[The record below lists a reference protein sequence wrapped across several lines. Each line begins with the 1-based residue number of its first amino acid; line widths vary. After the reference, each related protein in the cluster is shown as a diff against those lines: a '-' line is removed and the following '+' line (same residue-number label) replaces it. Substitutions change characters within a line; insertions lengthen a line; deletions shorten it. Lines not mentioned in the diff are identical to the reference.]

1 MRITAALRNRGMT
14 VMDFVRELEN
24 RYGKKFKIPGYNHIL
39 RVCKGETYPGP
50 NLLPLLCEF
59 LGLDPQEAAKWVK
72 MDKAINSGGAQA
84 FTGRDTQL
92 LKFESLWK
100 SLSQN
105 SKDELFLLAQ
115 LKSRIDQS
123 A

>member
-1 MRITAALRNRGMT
+1 MT

-59 LGLDPQEAAKWVK
+59 LGLDPEEAAKWVK

>member
-1 MRITAALRNRGMT
+1 MT

-24 RYGKKFKIPGYNHIL
+24 QYGKKVKIPGYNHIL

-50 NLLPLLCEF
+50 NLLPVLCEF
-59 LGLDPQEAAKWVK
+59 LGFDPQEAAKWVK

-92 LKFESLWK
+92 LKFENLWRN
-100 SLSQN
+100 LSQN
-105 SKDELFLLAQ
+105 SKDELLLLAQ
-115 LKSRIDQS
+115 LKSRIDLS

>member
-1 MRITAALRNRGMT
+1 MRITAELRKRHMT

-24 RYGKKFKIPGYNHIL
+24 QYGKKVKIPGYNHIL

-50 NLLPLLCEF
+50 NLLPVLCEF
-59 LGLDPQEAAKWVK
+59 LGFDPQEAAKWVK

-92 LKFESLWK
+92 LKFENLWRN
-100 SLSQN
+100 LSQN
-105 SKDELFLLAQ
+105 SKDELLLLAQ
-115 LKSRIDQS
+115 LKSRIDLS